1 MKTMRILWAAA
12 ALLMASCTPKL
23 PFDRPYGHN
32 NGGNN
37 GENNGDNAKPGMTIQ
52 NPHMGH
58 EWVDLGLSVYW
69 STCNLGAKSPE
80 QYGDYYAWGEIKPQ
94 ADAKYEWDSYEW
106 YYIEG
111 DALKKYNLNSK
122 YGNVNNKAI
131 LDDDD
136 DASHVQW
143 EGSWYMPTTEEI
155 IELINNCKWNKKSY
169 SGVVGYE
176 GVSKKNGRSIFIPCN
191 GAIADGKLQ
200 NEDYPTFWSCELDN
214 SGQDDDSLYGFCFM
228 YGKYESGGA
237 GYTRYCGL
245 AIRPV
250 IPLNLNTKAGRSY
263 TARRPVTISSEGV
276 GKVAVDGGSRP
287 SAI

>member
-122 YGNVNNKAI
+122 YGNVDNKAI

-155 IELINNCKWNKKSY
+155 TELINNCKWNKKSY